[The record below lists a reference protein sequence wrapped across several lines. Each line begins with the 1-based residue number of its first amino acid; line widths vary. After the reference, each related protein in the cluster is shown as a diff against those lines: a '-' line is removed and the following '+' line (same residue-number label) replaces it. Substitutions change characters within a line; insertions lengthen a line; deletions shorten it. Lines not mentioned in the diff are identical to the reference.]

1 LLAYG
6 FHCCVSLTYERRDGR
21 LQEAESVI
29 ERTTGEPLSDL
40 TVDRVPCLLDRT
52 GWDAEPSLKLGKSHL
67 HVTGLLVND
76 SNCLYMA
83 SRFYCNM
90 GAFTPA
96 EGAHHKELTD
106 KLVASWKA
114 FVEMRSGYKFFFSP
128 SKVSLA
134 ELKEWAKGERKCCPF
149 FDFRIDSEHEG
160 KLLFLEL
167 LGDDG
172 IKPFIRSE
180 FLLP

>member
-1 LLAYG
+1 
-6 FHCCVSLTYERRDGR
+6 
-21 LQEAESVI
+21 
-29 ERTTGEPLSDL
+29 
-40 TVDRVPCLLDRT
+40 
-52 GWDAEPSLKLGKSHL
+52 
-67 HVTGLLVND
+67 
-76 SNCLYMA
+76 MA

-90 GAFTPA
+90 GAFTPV

-128 SKVSLA
+128 SRVTLA
-134 ELKEWAKGERKCCPF
+134 ELKEWAKDERKCCPF

-160 KLLFLEL
+160 KILFLEL
-167 LGDDG
+167 SGDDG